1 MIKSARIATY
11 GERAVDAFYVQDP
24 LGMKI
29 ESKQKLRAI
38 EKKLLAALE
47 DGECAPAP
55 RPGPQPGTQKTA
67 KKPEAAPD
75 SVGRR
80 ADTARAGT
88 RKTPARR
95 SEEHTSELQSLMRI
109 SYAVFCL
116 KKKTTHK
123 EHRTQETAA

>member
-1 MIKSARIATY
+1 MRISDWSSDVCSSDLDNKASRSHTVIEVNGRDRPGLLYLVTTTLTRLNLMIKSARIATY

-55 RPGPQPGTQKTA
+55 RPDRK
-67 KKPEAAPD
+67 
-75 SVGRR
+75 S
-80 ADTARAGT
+80 T
-88 RKTPARR
+88 RLN
-95 SEEHTSELQSLMRI
+95 SSH
-109 SYAVFCL
+109 
-116 KKKTTHK
+116 
-123 EHRTQETAA
+123 

>member
-47 DGECAPAP
+47 DGECAPAQ
-55 RPGPQPGTQKTA
+55 RPGPQPGTPKTA
-67 KKPEAAPD
+67 KKQEAAQD
-75 SVGRR
+75 RLGRR
-80 ADTARAGT
+80 ADPDRAG
-88 RKTPARR
+88 ARSDER
-95 SEEHTSELQSLMRI
+95 RGGNKGVSG
-109 SYAVFCL
+109 
-116 KKKTTHK
+116 
-123 EHRTQETAA
+123 QETWGSAKQE